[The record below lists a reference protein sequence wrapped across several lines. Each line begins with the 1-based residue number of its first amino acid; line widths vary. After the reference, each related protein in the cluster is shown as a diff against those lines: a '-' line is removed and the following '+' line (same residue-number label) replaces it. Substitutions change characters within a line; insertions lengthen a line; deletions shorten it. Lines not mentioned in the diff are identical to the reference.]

1 MKKLKAFTII
11 ELCVVMLLSA
21 IVTGIGFFTLDIFQ
35 GSVRKYKKDAGALS
49 DITLLH
55 RLLTQDI
62 WKSSEVS
69 CIRDGIRANG
79 KNGIASYHFYPD
91 FIIREKNELID
102 TFAFQ
107 NDKLLL
113 KFQKHE
119 ISVPGML
126 ADEISFHL
134 THKDELHP
142 FIFSKTYGADVLMKY
157 NQITK

>member
-1 MKKLKAFTII
+1 MKKLRAFTII

-35 GSVRKYKKDAGALS
+35 GSVRKYKKDAGDLS

-69 CIRDGIRANG
+69 CIQNGLQAKG
-79 KNGIASYHFYPD
+79 KNGIASYYFHPNY
-91 FIIREKNELID
+91 IIREKNDLID

-113 KFQKHE
+113 NFQKQE

-126 ADEISFHL
+126 ADEITFNL
-134 THKDELHP
+134 THKEELHVL
-142 FIFSKTYGADVLMKY
+142 IFSKTYGADVLIQHD
-157 NQITK
+157 QIKK